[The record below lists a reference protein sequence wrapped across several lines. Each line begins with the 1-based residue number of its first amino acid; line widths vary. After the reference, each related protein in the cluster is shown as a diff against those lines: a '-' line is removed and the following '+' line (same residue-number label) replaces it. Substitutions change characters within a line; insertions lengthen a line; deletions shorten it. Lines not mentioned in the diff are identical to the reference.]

1 MSVNNIL
8 SSNPDHNHFKI
19 EKKEQSNLISQY
31 IEKATERRIKMKE
44 LSNTPLSTRKENIE
58 KFQQEF
64 EHYQSLLQS
73 IEKSNLKKYPQ
84 TKFFEQYEP
93 LYKTI
98 TIEPKNT
105 LQESEKAFVSSD
117 KSIDITHTKIQVKN
131 SSDKNN
137 NKAISKIIPNKYQL
151 ISRDSNKL
159 ETIKSIQEN
168 IDLVSFQGLLID
180 NKSQKF
186 TREYKKD
193 NINKELNKIKKMNLN
208 TISVSPKATPQMI
221 QKKLNHQIE
230 IELQKKIRNDLLTK
244 LKDSASALDESLIK
258 HFIKYIQNPD
268 VPQVIINIAIAFGKI
283 LNICEQYPNK
293 SLKKWS
299 QIKNYLKNNKKI
311 FQQCKSMIHKISNNI
326 VNFFKIE
333 KHIENYISGKE
344 MNPNTVSIIDISSSV
359 ILSFLKSINKFV
371 SVI

>member
-84 TKFFEQYEP
+84 TKFFEQYEH

-159 ETIKSIQEN
+159 ETIK
-168 IDLVSFQGLLID
+168 
-180 NKSQKF
+180 
-186 TREYKKD
+186 
-193 NINKELNKIKKMNLN
+193 
-208 TISVSPKATPQMI
+208 
-221 QKKLNHQIE
+221 
-230 IELQKKIRNDLLTK
+230 
-244 LKDSASALDESLIK
+244 
-258 HFIKYIQNPD
+258 
-268 VPQVIINIAIAFGKI
+268 
-283 LNICEQYPNK
+283 
-293 SLKKWS
+293 
-299 QIKNYLKNNKKI
+299 
-311 FQQCKSMIHKISNNI
+311 
-326 VNFFKIE
+326 
-333 KHIENYISGKE
+333 
-344 MNPNTVSIIDISSSV
+344 
-359 ILSFLKSINKFV
+359 
-371 SVI
+371 